1 MKGPWFETHGFCLGK
16 KERNVRS
23 ESFSVCHAE
32 ELAKQTDK
40 KWHTSSAYKQHMVLS
55 ISFVFSCTYY
65 ILYHFLRCFFF
76 IYTQINSVISQ
87 PNVHVKN
94 VLVGTSTAELHLKCF
109 ELVKGH
115 ISKAAAYYFKFKEF
129 EVPSE
134 MIYWNA
140 YKWMRCLNHKIW
152 QFHQYVSICIHC
164 SLHTTVDLQRYNNF
178 TCCAFIDPLIRI
190 LKFCI
195 ISISLIYDSNN
206 LKSRNAF

>member
-1 MKGPWFETHGFCLGK
+1 MVIAFESHVKGPWFETHDFCLGE

-40 KWHTSSAYKQHMVLS
+40 KCHTSSAYKQHMVLS

-65 ILYHFLRCFFF
+65 ILYHFLRCFFK

-94 VLVGTSTAELHLKCF
+94 ILVGTSKVELHLKCF
-109 ELVKGH
+109 ELVKRH
-115 ISKAAAYYFKFKEF
+115 ISKAAAYYFKFKE
-129 EVPSE
+129 
-134 MIYWNA
+134 
-140 YKWMRCLNHKIW
+140 
-152 QFHQYVSICIHC
+152 
-164 SLHTTVDLQRYNNF
+164 
-178 TCCAFIDPLIRI
+178 
-190 LKFCI
+190 FCI

-206 LKSRNAF
+206 LKSRNAFEC